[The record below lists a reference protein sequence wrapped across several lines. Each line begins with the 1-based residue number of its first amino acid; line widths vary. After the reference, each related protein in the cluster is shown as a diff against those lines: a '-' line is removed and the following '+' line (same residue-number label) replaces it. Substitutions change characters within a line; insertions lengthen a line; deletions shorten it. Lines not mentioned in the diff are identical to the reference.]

1 MKKSLLYL
9 SVSVFLLIAL
19 TQCSTQKNKFVNRN
33 FHAMGTYYNII
44 YNGNLA
50 LKKGIDQ
57 ENEKYQ
63 DYFHKILPIERMNLI
78 DPKTRNDTVPVNS
91 SIGKAEE
98 KGAKAIQKH
107 SMYIAGQEYN
117 YKIDEAFIL
126 LGKARYFDQRF
137 VPAKSAFDYI
147 LNHYDDSDQLV
158 KARVWKQKA
167 NLRMNY
173 TEEALEKLLAL
184 QNEVDKDSP
193 ETAAEVYATLAQA
206 YLDVEE
212 LVPAKNALK
221 KAVELTEDYEK
232 KARYTYIRSQL
243 FDKLNQR
250 DSMNNSLKQVLAYK
264 RKPPRKYFINAQIDL
279 FVEIAED
286 SLTPT
291 AIREQFQEFAENWE
305 NRNYRDVIY
314 YRRAQ
319 YEHQDDSIQNAI
331 TFYNKSL
338 TENPK
343 TEYLFSR
350 DYINLAQIYFDK
362 NSYKTAGA
370 YYDSTLT
377 HMDQSTRE
385 YRRIKKKNENI
396 DEVIKYEDIAQTNDS
411 ILRLVDMNENE
422 RIAYFEQVIDSIKK
436 QEKKLFAQAQQ
447 EEKNSKFEQK
457 RFQRPKSRAG
467 SNSLSRAGQSKR
479 RQLGGGGNNRSG
491 GNNSGSFYFYE
502 PNQVQT
508 GKLAF
513 EDKWGKIE
521 LADNWRLEGS
531 TGSGNDQSD
540 EEEEKEED
548 ALAFKGP
555 KYKTQT
561 YIDKIPDDQKILD
574 SLQDERNYAYFQL
587 GVIYKEKFQENK
599 LAIDRFADLLQNDPQ
614 EELILPS
621 MYNLYLAYRKIE
633 QTKQAEY
640 WKNKIINDYP
650 DSQYA
655 EILRNPEKFKNSD
668 ENPLNIYTRLYT
680 RYENFELNGL
690 LAEVSQY
697 AKAFEGMP
705 VAPKF
710 SLLKALVAGRTKGL
724 ITYKEELKST
734 AFRYPQSK
742 AGKKAQ
748 AILDKVNRKMTPA
761 NFDKLSDGDNFK
773 LVFYP
778 TAENAKPKQLI
789 NKLNKALKKVDF
801 EADVIVDKYLPS
813 QKFVVVKNLIS
824 KQGADGLAKKL
835 KKEGLKLDKYNYFSI
850 SQKNYNVIQIH
861 KNLDKYLNNA

>member
-1 MKKSLLYL
+1 M
-9 SVSVFLLIAL
+9 
-19 TQCSTQKNKFVNRN
+19 
-33 FHAMGTYYNII
+33 
-44 YNGNLA
+44 
-50 LKKGIDQ
+50 
-57 ENEKYQ
+57 
-63 DYFHKILPIERMNLI
+63 
-78 DPKTRNDTVPVNS
+78 
-91 SIGKAEE
+91 
-98 KGAKAIQKH
+98 
-107 SMYIAGQEYN
+107 
-117 YKIDEAFIL
+117 
-126 LGKARYFDQRF
+126 
-137 VPAKSAFDYI
+137 
-147 LNHYDDSDQLV
+147 
-158 KARVWKQKA
+158 
-167 NLRMNY
+167 
-173 TEEALEKLLAL
+173 
-184 QNEVDKDSP
+184 
-193 ETAAEVYATLAQA
+193 
-206 YLDVEE
+206 
-212 LVPAKNALK
+212 
-221 KAVELTEDYEK
+221 
-232 KARYTYIRSQL
+232 
-243 FDKLNQR
+243 
-250 DSMNNSLKQVLAYK
+250 
-264 RKPPRKYFINAQIDL
+264 
-279 FVEIAED
+279 EIAED

-291 AIREQFQEFAENWE
+291 AIREQFQEFTDNWE
-305 NRNYRDVIY
+305 NRNFRDVIH
-314 YRRAQ
+314 YRRAR
-319 YEHQDDSIQNAI
+319 YEHEDDSIQNAI

-338 TENPK
+338 SEDPS

-396 DEVIKYEDIAQTNDS
+396 DEVIKYEDIARKNDS
-411 ILRLVDMNENE
+411 ILRLVDMSENE

-447 EEKNSKFEQK
+447 EEKTSKFKQK

-467 SNSLSRAGQSKR
+467 SNNLRRAGQSGR
-479 RQLGGGGNNRSG
+479 GQLGGRGNNRSG
-491 GNNSGSFYFYE
+491 NNNSGSFYFYE
-502 PNQVQT
+502 PTQVQT

-513 EDKWGKIE
+513 EGKWGKIE

-531 TGSGNDQSD
+531 AGSGNDKSD
-540 EEEEKEED
+540 EDEEKEED
-548 ALAFKGP
+548 ALAFTGP
-555 KYKTQT
+555 KYETQT
-561 YIDKIPDDQKILD
+561 YIDKIPDDQQLLD

-587 GVIYKEKFQENK
+587 GVIYKEKFQENA

-621 MYNLYLAYRKIE
+621 MYNLYLAHRKIE
-633 QTKQAEY
+633 QTERATY
-640 WKNKIINDYP
+640 WKNKIINEYP

-655 EILRNPEKFKNSD
+655 EILLNPEKFKNSD
-668 ENPLNIYTRLYT
+668 ENPLNIYTQLYN

-690 LAEVSQY
+690 LEEVSQY

-710 SLLKALVAGRTKGL
+710 SLLKALVAGRTEGL
-724 ITYKEELKST
+724 ATYKEELKST

-748 AILDKVNRKMTPA
+748 AILDKINRKMTPA
-761 NFDKLSDGDNFK
+761 NFDKLTDGNEFK

-778 TAENAKPKQLI
+778 IAENAQPEELI
-789 NKLNKALKKVDF
+789 SKINKALKKVDF
-801 EADVIVDKYLPS
+801 EADVIVDKYLPG

-835 KKEGLKLDKYNYFSI
+835 KKEGLILDKYDYFSI